1 MRERIAA
8 FGMVET
14 QVQSKLPVL
23 LISLAEK
30 SLEVILKQE
39 TTSLPSLQQLWAAAV
54 AAVQTSP
61 FLLLGEVHVRG
72 IESLKLSQALLKN
85 EQYKISSHMDG
96 STMVTTGRE
105 GEEVL
110 LFIKE

>member
-1 MRERIAA
+1 
-8 FGMVET
+8 MVET
-14 QVQSKLPVL
+14 QVQSKLSVL

-30 SLEVILKQE
+30 SLEVISNQE
-39 TTSLPSLQQLWAAAV
+39 TTSLPSLQQLYAAAV

-61 FLLLGEVHVRG
+61 FLLLGDVHVWG
-72 IESLKLSQALLKN
+72 VESLKLFQALLKN
-85 EQYKISSHMDG
+85 EQYKISHTHG
-96 STMVTTGRE
+96 STMVTTARE

>member
-1 MRERIAA
+1 MRTAA
-8 FGMVET
+8 FDVVET
-14 QVQSKLPVL
+14 QVQSKLSML

-30 SLEVILKQE
+30 FLEAILKQE
-39 TTSLPSLQQLWAAAV
+39 TTSLPSLQQLQAAAV

-61 FLLLGEVHVRG
+61 FLLLGEVHICGV
-72 IESLKLSQALLKN
+72 ESLKLFQALLKN

-96 STMVTTGRE
+96 STMVTTARE
-105 GEEVL
+105 GEDVL